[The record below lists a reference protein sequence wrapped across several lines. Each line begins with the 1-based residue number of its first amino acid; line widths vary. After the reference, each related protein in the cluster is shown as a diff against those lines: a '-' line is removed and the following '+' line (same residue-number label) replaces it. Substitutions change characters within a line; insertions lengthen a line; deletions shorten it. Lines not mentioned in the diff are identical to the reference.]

1 MKRRRGR
8 GELIRVWIANVEVLA
23 FQLNVPFTVSN
34 DYFRLGSRNVS
45 HQYQQRPFSRLPS
58 PERTNYTIKC
68 YPRVQNI
75 YGIYSV
81 RWLKATLPWLTS
93 SFHWKRELFQVS
105 APVLRLSRKF
115 DDLALL
121 AQLVSKNNSTCTK
134 FTYSALIQIQNSSPT
149 CPRSHDLRTW
159 HKFLGDC
166 RFS

>member
-8 GELIRVWIANVEVLA
+8 GKLIRVWIANVEVLA
-23 FQLNVPFTVSN
+23 FQLNVPFSVSN
-34 DYFRLGSRNVS
+34 DYFRLGSRNVINANNG
-45 HQYQQRPFSRLPS
+45 PS
-58 PERTNYTIKC
+58 QDYPHRGRTNYTIKC

-93 SFHWKRELFQVS
+93 SFHWKRELFHVS

-115 DDLALL
+115 GDLALL
-121 AQLVSKNNSTCTK
+121 AQLVSKNYSTCTK

-149 CPRSHDLRTW
+149 CSRSHDLRTW